1 MSIKNDK
8 GFSLVEQLVIIL
20 VIGILASI
28 GVASWNQLIRRMEV
42 RATNSL
48 IQAAIN
54 KTKSKA
60 RTEKVSYFLYLDKQ
74 EQKYAIAKRGTS
86 LVEANWQK
94 LPHSKTVTVEWS
106 GINLLNR
113 YSVASFD
120 WRGTVEPLYMGR
132 FVSSHQNIKSCVGIA
147 TLLGATISAEGDKCT
162 SEW

>member
-1 MSIKNDK
+1 MSKSEK

-48 IQAAIN
+48 IETAIN

-60 RTEKVSYFLYLDKQ
+60 KTEKVSYFFFVDKQ

-86 LVEANWQK
+86 LVDANWK
-94 LPHSKTVTVEWS
+94 SLPHSKTVTVEVD
-106 GINLLNR
+106 GKILLNR
-113 YSVASFD
+113 YSITSFD
-120 WRGTVEPLYMGR
+120 WRGTVNSSSIAR
-132 FVSSHQNIKSCVGIA
+132 FVSSHRNIKSCVGVV
-147 TLLGATISAEGDKCT
+147 TLLAATITAEGDKCT
-162 SEW
+162 SKW